1 MYSTPTQT
9 REVNRILNEKERKP
23 KKKTEAQIFQK
34 NKKTHRM
41 PDGTIMT
48 GAKHSSYSKVVKKTG
63 VQKKNKKKKRTYI
76 KK

>member
-23 KKKTEAQIFQK
+23 KKKTEAQLFHK
-34 NKKTHRM
+34 M

-48 GAKHSSYSKVVKKTG
+48 GAKHSAYSKVVKKKI
-63 VQKKNKKKKRTYI
+63 VQKKNKKKKSTYN